1 MSRRDELLRK
11 CRRYFLAHGVANV
24 SLRPLAEAVGTS
36 ARMLAYHF
44 DSKDGLIAAV
54 MDDVRAEL
62 QASFAAGA
70 AAAPPAHPLRA
81 FWQALTRREN
91 LPTLRLLF
99 EVQILAL
106 QNPGR
111 YGRYLADT
119 SGSWLSVIE
128 GALPA
133 AQRQSALPTLYA
145 AVVDG
150 LLIEYLST
158 GDLRRTTAA
167 LERFLELV
175 AGQQHKRGPTTTS
188 GRRPRRAAARRGR

>member
-44 DSKDGLIAAV
+44 GSKEGLIAAV

-62 QASFAAGA
+62 QASFEAGA
-70 AAAPPAHPLRA
+70 RGAPQAHPLRA
-81 FWQALTRREN
+81 FWQSLTRRRN

-106 QNPGR
+106 QNPSR

-119 SGSWLSVIE
+119 SGSWLTVIE

-133 AQRQSALPTLYA
+133 AQRQSPLPTLYV

-150 LLIEYLST
+150 LLVEYLSS

-167 LERFLELV
+167 LERFLALLADEDE
-175 AGQQHKRGPTTTS
+175 RTP
-188 GRRPRRAAARRGR
+188 